1 MDNPYQSPLTDA
13 VGLPV
18 DEPLREYGGI
28 GRLAYV
34 GYSFLAGIVVN
45 VLGMVAGAI
54 GAGNELLGPAVFAIG
69 LIAAVG
75 LTIFITVQRLKNMGY
90 SGWWSVLI
98 FVPLANLLVGL
109 RCLICPAGYADTGRL
124 DRAGKILTWIVVA
137 FFLLTVLGILASMY
151 AAAR

>member
-1 MDNPYQSPLTDA
+1 MDNPYQSPLNDA
-13 VGLPV
+13 IALPV

-34 GYSFLAGIVVN
+34 GYSFLAGVATN

-54 GAGNELLGPAVFAIG
+54 GAGNELLGPAVFAIA

-90 SGWWSVLI
+90 SGWWSLLL
-98 FVPLANLLVGL
+98 FVPLVNILVGL
-109 RCLICPAGYADTGRL
+109 RCLICPVGYADTKRL
-124 DRAGKILTWIVVA
+124 DRTGTILTVIVVGL
-137 FFLLTVLGILASMY
+137 FLLFVLVTVASM
-151 AAAR
+151 

>member
-1 MDNPYQSPLTDA
+1 MDNPYQSPLDDTLA
-13 VGLPV
+13 VPL
-18 DEPLREYGGI
+18 DESLREYGGI
-28 GRLAYV
+28 GRLAYL
-34 GYSFLAGIVVN
+34 GYSFLVGVVANVIAG
-45 VLGMVAGAI
+45 VADGTEA
-54 GAGNELLGPAVFAIG
+54 GPAILGIAFIGSIALSVF
-69 LIAAVG
+69 VV
-75 LTIFITVQRLKNMGY
+75 VQRLKNMGY